1 MALYKNISN
10 KELPTLLRAVYEE
23 CGKNIEDSAEVL
35 DELDTMLGV
44 LKAKSLIN
52 SRERSARTRWTRGRN
67 LRAILEQ
74 IILVRL
80 NTSINP

>member
-23 CGKNIEDSAEVL
+23 CGENLEESADVL
-35 DELDTMLGV
+35 EELDTMLGV

-67 LRAILEQ
+67 LSAIFEQ
-74 IILVRL
+74 IILTRI
-80 NTSINP
+80 NKSINT